1 MAANHHVL
9 SVLVNNQAGVLARVS
24 NLFARR
30 AYNIYS
36 LAVAPTA

>member
-1 MAANHHVL
+1 MGTPNHHVL

-30 AYNIYS
+30 AYNI
-36 LAVAPTA
+36 